1 MSTTKIEERQRGSS
15 KLAIQGLT
23 AQQQVFIKS
32 LLASKNFS
40 PSEAAKEAGYKYPAQ
55 AGNSLMKNEVIR
67 AAIGKELRLRKERL
81 EWESDNVLS
90 TLRSVIELDITELYD
105 MDGNLSMESIKAL
118 PKHLR
123 CCIDEIRTSR
133 KFFTNEEGEREY
145 YNQLEV
151 KWMSKDQALH
161 LALKHFGLLNDDLQV
176 HVMDDKIKQKVIV
189 ELLGQV
195 SEADNVIDTYAIERE
210 AAKLPDVTRA
220 ETT

>member
-1 MSTTKIEERQRGSS
+1 MSTTKIVERERGSS
-15 KLAIQGLT
+15 QSKISSLT

-40 PSEAAKEAGYKYPAQ
+40 PSDAAKEAGYKYPAQ
-55 AGNSLMKNEVIR
+55 SGNSLMKNEVIR

-81 EWESDNVLS
+81 EWESDQVLS
-90 TLRSVIELDITELYD
+90 TLRNVIELDITELYD
-105 MDGNLSMESIKAL
+105 NEGNISMEAIKAM

-123 CCIDEIRTSR
+123 VCIDEIRTTR
-133 KFFTNEEGEREY
+133 KFYTNEEGEREY

-161 LALKHFGLLNDDLQV
+161 LALKHFGLLSEDLQV
-176 HVMDDKIKQKVIV
+176 HVVDDKVKQRVIV

-195 SEADNVIDTYAIERE
+195 SEADNVIDAVAIDK
-210 AAKLPDVTRA
+210 AVANLPDVTT
-220 ETT
+220 ETN